1 VDDHLTIAARRMA
14 EVELELTSKGFP
26 HGTVAR
32 GVARARG
39 AAEFHTRQ
47 IQTPA
52 LRHAA
57 FLEILG
63 GELANVED
71 WCRRQLAYFDISV
84 P

>member
-1 VDDHLTIAARRMA
+1 MDDYLTAAARRMA
-14 EVELELTSKGFP
+14 EVELQLTSRGFP
-26 HGTVAR
+26 PGTVAK

-47 IQTPA
+47 ISTPT
-52 LRHAA
+52 LRHQA
-57 FLEILG
+57 FLEILN
-63 GELANVED
+63 GELAHVED